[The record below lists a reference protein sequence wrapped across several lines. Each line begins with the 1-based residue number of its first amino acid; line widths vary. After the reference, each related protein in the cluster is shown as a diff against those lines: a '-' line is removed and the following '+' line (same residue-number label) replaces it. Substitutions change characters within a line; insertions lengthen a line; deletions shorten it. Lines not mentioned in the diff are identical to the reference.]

1 MTEGPHLN
9 PALSWIRQIDTLEV
23 IHAMRMCRIRD
34 CRAMRT
40 RHHNRTRIRI
50 GDGHS
55 IDDEL
60 FAAAIAAKMTSPYSR
75 HITLIYEFR
84 SKISIRCL
92 PGECVPGGFD

>member
-1 MTEGPHLN
+1 
-9 PALSWIRQIDTLEV
+9 
-23 IHAMRMCRIRD
+23 
-34 CRAMRT
+34 MRT

-55 IDDEL
+55 IDNEL

-75 HITLIYEFR
+75 HIKVIYEFR

-92 PGECVPGGFD
+92 PGECVTPGFDLPGMAAGRKTVSDEGMGEKEFQRA